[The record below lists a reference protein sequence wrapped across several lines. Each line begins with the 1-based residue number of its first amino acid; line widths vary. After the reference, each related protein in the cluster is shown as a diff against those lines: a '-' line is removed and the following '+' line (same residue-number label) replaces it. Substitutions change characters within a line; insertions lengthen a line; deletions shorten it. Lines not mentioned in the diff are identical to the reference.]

1 MKKDNFIKKAL
12 HQLRSMRISKT
23 YEYRL
28 ITLLVALLAFVIIA
42 GGAIFYQLNT
52 VAENVR
58 LDRSS
63 EKSLLLIKD
72 IQSDFILAE
81 NRVNAY
87 ALSQQDTFLRAY
99 NQIINRT
106 YERIEALKVSTENK
120 VKQESLVQD
129 LLEYADLKYE
139 ILDSMLVV
147 QNQFRVTD
155 AMKKVAQEVREVNR
169 SQKIISSL
177 PQPQT
182 KKSLREK
189 IFGKKGKEETAPV
202 MNPTD
207 TGIDNLNREIQA
219 ISNNETSKERKN
231 NEILFELQ
239 SESKIISLRLSST
252 LNFLETNILTE
263 LEMDA
268 QAANNS
274 AVTLSYFLMVF
285 SLLVAV
291 LIGVTLYTIFSYIQT
306 NNRSKKQLQT
316 AKIQSEELAAT
327 KERFLA
333 NMSHEIRTPLNAI
346 SGFAHLLSKEKLPE
360 TQREKLNIIEESSK
374 HLIGLINQ
382 ILDLTKLQSNKL
394 PVEKVS
400 FQLSNELNWIANVL
414 QTELTKR
421 KNQFHIQIEEN
432 VPDHLLGDPMKLKQI
447 VLNLCSNA
455 VKFTENANVYLQIQS
470 IQKAKEKLELRI
482 RVKDEGIGIPPDKQA
497 SIFDEFEQAEKS
509 TQRKF
514 GGTGVGLSI
523 TKKLV
528 ELLGGSIELKSE
540 MGKGTTITV
549 LLPFEVGSEDAL
561 AQEEIAHTE
570 ISYLQGKNILVVDDE
585 PFNRKLLV
593 TLLHQHNIYTEEA
606 ENGKEAIEKIENE
619 HFDLV
624 FMDLR
629 MPEMDGKMAT
639 RIIRS
644 ELKKSKEEL
653 IVIALT
659 ANTQLLDD
667 HECDKNGFNACMQ
680 KPFTESK
687 LIEILNL
694 PIKTPEEEQKEYQN
708 GLYNLSNLKNLSAGD
723 ESFFQEM
730 VETFMLSTA
739 KSMDELTEL
748 KNDFDFDKIA
758 DLAHKM
764 ASPCTH
770 LEANTMHQALKQIES
785 MARAKTN
792 QVKIEEEISF
802 LEGHVKEILTA
813 METETGIELK
823 KLRTKK

>member
-12 HQLRSMRISKT
+12 HFLRLMRTSNT

-28 ITLLVALLAFVIIA
+28 ITLLVALLVFVIIA

-72 IQSDFILAE
+72 IQNDFILAE
-81 NRVNAY
+81 NRVNSY
-87 ALSQQDTFLRAY
+87 ALSQQDTFLKAY
-99 NQIINRT
+99 NSIINRT
-106 YERIEALKVSTENK
+106 YKRIDELQVNVGSNK
-120 VKQESLVQD
+120 KQQELAND

-147 QNQFRVTD
+147 QNQFRVND
-155 AMKKVAQEVREVNR
+155 AMQKIAQEVREVNR
-169 SQKIISSL
+169 SEKIQSNV
-177 PQPQT
+177 PAPQT

-189 IFGKKGKEETAPV
+189 LFGKKNQE
-202 MNPTD
+202 PTPPP
-207 TGIDNLNREIQA
+207 TNTSSGFDNLNREIQA
-219 ISNNETSKERKN
+219 ISQTETTKERKN

-239 SESKIISLRLSST
+239 SDSKIVSLRLTSI
-252 LNFLETNILTE
+252 LNFLESNIVAGLE
-263 LEMDA
+263 LDA
-268 QAANNS
+268 QKANES
-274 AVTLSYFLMVF
+274 AVTLSYFLVLF

-291 LIGVTLYTIFSYIQT
+291 LIGLTLYTIYSYIKT
-306 NNRSKKQLQT
+306 NNRTKKQLHT
-316 AKIQSEELAAT
+316 AKLQSDELAAT

-360 TQREKLNIIEESSK
+360 KQREKLNIIQESSR
-374 HLIGLINQ
+374 HLTDLINQ

-394 PVEKVS
+394 PVERVS
-400 FQLSNELNWIANVL
+400 FQLSNELNWITNVL

-432 VPDHLLGDPMKLKQI
+432 VPDNLMGDPMKLKQI

-455 VKFTENANVYLQIQS
+455 AKFTENANIYLQIQS
-470 IQKAKEKLELRI
+470 IQKKSDRLELRI

-514 GGTGVGLSI
+514 GGTGLGLSI

-528 ELLGGSIELKSE
+528 ELLEGKIELKSE

-549 LLPFEVGSEDAL
+549 LLPFELGNEA
-561 AQEEIAHTE
+561 EIE
-570 ISYLQGKNILVVDDE
+570 NPSDENSQISYLQGKNILVVDDE

-619 HFDLV
+619 QFDLV

-644 ELKKSKEEL
+644 ELNLSKEEL

-667 HECDKNGFNACMQ
+667 RECEINGFNACMQ

-694 PIKTPEEEQKEYQN
+694 PIKTPEQEQKEYQS
-708 GLYNLSNLKNLSAGD
+708 GLYNLENLRNLSSGD
-723 ESFFQEM
+723 EAFFTEM
-730 VETFMLSTA
+730 VETFLRSTA
-739 KSMDELTEL
+739 NSMDELVEC
-748 KNDFDFDKIA
+748 KRNFDFEKIA

-764 ASPCTH
+764 ASPCSH
-770 LEANTMHQALKQIES
+770 LEAKTMHQTLKTIENL
-785 MARAKTN
+785 ARKN
-792 QVKIEEEISF
+792 SEQEKIEHEISF
-802 LEGHVKEILTA
+802 LQEHVSELLKNMQE
-813 METETGIELK
+813 ETGIDLN
-823 KLRTKK
+823 KLRTNK